1 MPRYFIDTSN
11 GFKAHDEQ
19 GLVLSGPE
27 ELAMVLRQSLAT
39 IMHDEGRQGSPN
51 EFRAIAYDEGGRHV
65 MMATMRLTTTAP
77 N

>member
-39 IMHDEGRQGSPN
+39 VMHDEGSHGSHD
-51 EFRAIAYDEGGRHV
+51 EFRAIAYDEEGRHV
-65 MMATMRLTTTAP
+65 MIATMRLTTNAP